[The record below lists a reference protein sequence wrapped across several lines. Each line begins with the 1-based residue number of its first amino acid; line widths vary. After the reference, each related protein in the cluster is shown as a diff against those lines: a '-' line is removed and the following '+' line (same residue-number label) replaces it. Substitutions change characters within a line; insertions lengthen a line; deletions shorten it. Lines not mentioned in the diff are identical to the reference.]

1 MDDQQNHQNLILLSA
16 ITRQCTFS
24 TMDCEAPDNGLTPRR
39 PLPSFE
45 AGLHRVRILTSLNG
59 LSIWLYYN
67 SSEDDYKLLRVTHDF
82 HAYIY
87 SLKSDSWRK
96 RRSMISSSK
105 RDPNLS
111 SHRDPYRVCGYWR
124 LTSTPLGRSVIS
136 VLDDM
141 KLAGFDQSI
150 FDDCETVHLRYWY
163 LFLQDLVF

>member
-1 MDDQQNHQNLILLSA
+1 MDDQQNHQNLILLST

-59 LSIWLYYN
+59 LVCVGLIGKNQEYSALILWNPVTSEYKKLSKKNSHAECYDTYGRAFGLYYN

-111 SHRDPYRVCGYWR
+111 SHRDPYRG
-124 LTSTPLGRSVIS
+124 
-136 VLDDM
+136 
-141 KLAGFDQSI
+141 
-150 FDDCETVHLRYWY
+150 
-163 LFLQDLVF
+163 